1 VISYG
6 LVRRAS
12 WRLGGSRTLARW
24 FFGVDF
30 PRSPGQGYFDMTTP
44 ALVKVVGPR
53 VRRESRVLDMGTGP
67 FAVIGLAL
75 WRRCGCH
82 VLATDVHPDI
92 VRRARENV
100 AANGA
105 PIRVVEARFFEGID
119 EEFDCVTF
127 NIPYVPTARL
137 ARPGDFRSDG
147 GPEGTSVIEAF
158 LDAMSASGRAAS
170 AYLGVNASFV
180 PRPKVVPLVEKRGS
194 LRLAEIVRPLVIPVD
209 VYVVERRTATAGPA

>member
-1 VISYG
+1 VTSYG
-6 LVRRAS
+6 LVRRAGG
-12 WRLGGSRTLARW
+12 RLRGSRALARW

-30 PRSPGQGYFDMTTP
+30 PPSAGQGYFDMTTP
-44 ALVKVVGPR
+44 ALVRVVGPR
-53 VRRESRVLDMGTGP
+53 LGRDSRVLDMGTGP

-82 VLATDVHPDI
+82 VVSTDVDPDI

-100 AANGA
+100 AANHA
-105 PIRVVEARFFEGID
+105 PIRVVEARYFEGID

-127 NIPYVPTARL
+127 NVPYVPTARL

-147 GPEGTSVIEAF
+147 GPEGTSVIEGF
-158 LDAMSASGRAAS
+158 LDALAARGRVAT

-180 PRPKVVPLVEKRGS
+180 PRRKVLPLVERREE
-194 LRLAEIVRPLVIPVD
+194 LRLREVVRSLVIPVD
-209 VYVVERRTATAGPA
+209 VYVVEPARARVGAP

>member
-1 VISYG
+1 MNSFG

-12 WRLGGSRTLARW
+12 WRLGGSRTIARW

-30 PRSPGQGYFDMTTP
+30 PRSAGQGYFDMTTP
-44 ALVKVVGPR
+44 ALVRAVGPR
-53 VRRESRVLDMGTGP
+53 LGPDSRVLDMGTGP

-82 VLATDVHPDI
+82 VVATDIHPDI

-100 AANGA
+100 AANRA
-105 PIRVVEARFFEGID
+105 PIRVVETRFFEGID

-127 NIPYVPTARL
+127 NVPYVPTARL
-137 ARPGDFRSDG
+137 GRPGDFRSDG

-158 LDAMSASGRAAS
+158 LDALALHGGAAT

-180 PRPKVVPLVEKRGS
+180 PRRKVVPLVDRRGG

-209 VYVVERRTATAGPA
+209 VYVVEHRRARTGSD

>member
-1 VISYG
+1 
-6 LVRRAS
+6 VR
-12 WRLGGSRTLARW
+12 GSRTIARW

-30 PRSPGQGYFDMTTP
+30 PPSAGQGYFDMTTP
-44 ALVKVVGPR
+44 ALVRAVGPR
-53 VRRESRVLDMGTGP
+53 LGPGSRVLDMGTGP

-75 WRRCGCH
+75 WRRCDCH
-82 VLATDVHPDI
+82 VVSTDIHPDI

-100 AANGA
+100 AANRA

-127 NIPYVPTARL
+127 NPPYVPTPRL
-137 ARPGDFRSDG
+137 GRPGDFRSDG
-147 GPEGTSVIEAF
+147 GPEGTSVIEGF
-158 LDAMSASGRAAS
+158 LDAFALHGRAAT

-180 PRPKVVPLVEKRGS
+180 PRPKVVPLVERRGG

-209 VYVVERRTATAGPA
+209 VYVVEHRRAPAGRD